1 MGLEGDGMVKLT
13 VFYNLPDGADHD
25 EFLKWRIGPHQ
36 KGNAGMP
43 GVIKTDFYA
52 AKATPLGEPAYR
64 YITEAYF
71 ATMDDLNASFFT
83 PEAQAK
89 LQEDIKRIK
98 DPVFLISEEVI
109 TTENRG

>member
-1 MGLEGDGMVKLT
+1 MVKLT
-13 VFYNLPDGADHD
+13 VFYNLPDDADHD
-25 EFLKWRIGPHQ
+25 EFMKWRTGPHQ
-36 KGNAGMP
+36 EGNAGMP
-43 GVIKTDFYA
+43 GVIKTDFYV

-71 ATMDDLNASFFT
+71 ETMDDLKAVFFNS
-83 PEAQAK
+83 ESQAK
-89 LQEDIKRIK
+89 LKEDIKRIK